1 MPFRHEN
8 EATDQSQAVTFCHH
22 RADAQHSD
30 PVIQVGEARW
40 KSTRTDFSIM
50 RRRARGREKGNWTK
64 AGRMVLPHQPPRF
77 DVPAHNGI

>member
-1 MPFRHEN
+1 M
-8 EATDQSQAVTFCHH
+8 SL
-22 RADAQHSD
+22 D
-30 PVIQVGEARW
+30 P
-40 KSTRTDFSIM
+40 RTDFSMM